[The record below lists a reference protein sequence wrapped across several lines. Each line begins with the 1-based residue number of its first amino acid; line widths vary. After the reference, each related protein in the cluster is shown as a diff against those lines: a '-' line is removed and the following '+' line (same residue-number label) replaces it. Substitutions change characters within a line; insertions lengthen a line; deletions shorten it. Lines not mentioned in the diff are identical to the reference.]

1 MSFTDTDQSD
11 DEAQGP
17 ENFRKELKRLKAE
30 NKELRERAAKAAEY
44 EQREA
49 FVNAGVP
56 VSDPRLP
63 YFMAGYKGDQTPEA
77 IKAEWESKFG
87 PPTASRDTGQ
97 EQEIEFELG
106 RLTAAQDMTTAAPNI
121 SPDKLAER
129 DQKLAALSQTDPHYP
144 EKFNAIFESYGGK
157 RGGLVG

>member
-1 MSFTDTDQSD
+1 MSFTDTNQPDT
-11 DEAQGP
+11 EGP
-17 ENFRKELKRLKAE
+17 ENFRKKLKRLEAE

-56 VSDPRLP
+56 VGDPRLP
-63 YFMAGYKGDQTPEA
+63 YFMAGYKGEQTPEA

-87 PPTASRDTGQ
+87 TPTATTRDTGQ
-97 EQEIEFELG
+97 EQEIDFELG

-129 DQKLAALSQTDPHYP
+129 DQKLAALSPTDPHYP
-144 EKFNAIFESYGGK
+144 EKFNAIFEAYGGK